1 MTSESGKYP
10 IEAITDWDKEIKK
23 HISEETKIE
32 IDENDFDFIWAANDL
47 QSEDDSNIKITSGST
62 TYDVSDFTSSSSSSN
77 MQSQGTVNIDLDL
90 FTFHDNIETH
100 EDRTERRLDAIE
112 KRLCILEPKH
122 EMIEKY
128 EVLKDLYNQ
137 YRAAE
142 ALLYD
147 DDDDSEN
154 TQN

>member
-1 MTSESGKYP
+1 MTPGSEKYP
-10 IEAITDWDKEIKK
+10 IGAITDWDKEIKK

-32 IDENDFDFIWAANDL
+32 SDVDDFDEFVLSI
-47 QSEDDSNIKITSGST
+47 QSEDAIDL

-147 DDDDSEN
+147 DDSEN

>member
-1 MTSESGKYP
+1 MTPGSEKYP
-10 IEAITDWDKEIKK
+10 IGAITDWDKEIKK

-32 IDENDFDFIWAANDL
+32 SDVDDFDEFVLSI
-47 QSEDDSNIKITSGST
+47 QSEDSIDL
-62 TYDVSDFTSSSSSSN
+62 TYDISDFTTSSSSSN

-147 DDDDSEN
+147 DDDSEN

>member
-1 MTSESGKYP
+1 MTPGSEKYP

-32 IDENDFDFIWAANDL
+32 SDVDDFDEFVLSI
-47 QSEDDSNIKITSGST
+47 QSEDSIDL
-62 TYDVSDFTSSSSSSN
+62 TYDISDLTTSSISSN

>member
-1 MTSESGKYP
+1 MTPGSEKYP

-32 IDENDFDFIWAANDL
+32 SDVDDFDEFVLSI
-47 QSEDDSNIKITSGST
+47 QSEDSIDL
-62 TYDVSDFTSSSSSSN
+62 TYDISDLTTSSISSN

-147 DDDDSEN
+147 DDDSEN

>member
-1 MTSESGKYP
+1 MTPGSEKYP

-23 HISEETKIE
+23 HISEETKFE
-32 IDENDFDFIWAANDL
+32 SDVDDFDEFVLSI
-47 QSEDDSNIKITSGST
+47 QSEDSIDL
-62 TYDVSDFTSSSSSSN
+62 TYDISDLTTSSISSN

>member
-1 MTSESGKYP
+1 MTSGTARKYP

-32 IDENDFDFIWAANDL
+32 SDVDDFDEFVLSI
-47 QSEDDSNIKITSGST
+47 QSEDSIDL
-62 TYDVSDFTSSSSSSN
+62 TYDISDLTTSSSSSN

-142 ALLYD
+142 RITL
-147 DDDDSEN
+147 
-154 TQN
+154 

>member
-1 MTSESGKYP
+1 MTSGTGKYP

-32 IDENDFDFIWAANDL
+32 SDVDDFDEFVLSI
-47 QSEDDSNIKITSGST
+47 QSEDSIDL
-62 TYDVSDFTSSSSSSN
+62 TYDISDLTTSSSSSN

-147 DDDDSEN
+147 DDSEN

>member
-1 MTSESGKYP
+1 MTSGSEKYP

-32 IDENDFDFIWAANDL
+32 SDVDDFDEFVLSI
-47 QSEDDSNIKITSGST
+47 QSEDSIDL
-62 TYDVSDFTSSSSSSN
+62 TYDISDLTTSSISSN

>member
-32 IDENDFDFIWAANDL
+32 SDVNDFDFIWAANDL

>member
-1 MTSESGKYP
+1 M
-10 IEAITDWDKEIKK
+10 AISEIKK

-32 IDENDFDFIWAANDL
+32 SDVDDFDEFVLSI
-47 QSEDDSNIKITSGST
+47 QSEDSIDL
-62 TYDVSDFTSSSSSSN
+62 TYDISDLTTSSSSSN

-147 DDDDSEN
+147 DDSEN

>member
-1 MTSESGKYP
+1 MTSGTGKYP

-32 IDENDFDFIWAANDL
+32 SDVDDFDEFVLSI
-47 QSEDDSNIKITSGST
+47 QSEDSIDL
-62 TYDVSDFTSSSSSSN
+62 TYDISDLTTSSSSSN

-142 ALLYD
+142 RITL
-147 DDDDSEN
+147 
-154 TQN
+154 

>member
-100 EDRTERRLDAIE
+100 EDRTERRLDSIE

-147 DDDDSEN
+147 DDSEN

>member
-1 MTSESGKYP
+1 MTSGSGKYP

-147 DDDDSEN
+147 DDDSEN

>member
-1 MTSESGKYP
+1 MTSGSGKYP

>member
-1 MTSESGKYP
+1 MTPGSEKYP
-10 IEAITDWDKEIKK
+10 IGAITDWDKEIKK

-32 IDENDFDFIWAANDL
+32 SDVDDFDEFVLSI
-47 QSEDDSNIKITSGST
+47 QSEDSIDL
-62 TYDVSDFTSSSSSSN
+62 TYDISDFTTSSSSSN

>member
-1 MTSESGKYP
+1 MTSGSGKYP
-10 IEAITDWDKEIKK
+10 IEAVTDWDKEIKK

-100 EDRTERRLDAIE
+100 EDRTERRLDSIE

-147 DDDDSEN
+147 DDSEN

>member
-1 MTSESGKYP
+1 MTPGSEKYP
-10 IEAITDWDKEIKK
+10 IGAITDWDKEIKK

-32 IDENDFDFIWAANDL
+32 SDVDDFDEFVLSI

-147 DDDDSEN
+147 DDDSEN

>member
-1 MTSESGKYP
+1 MTSGSGKYP
-10 IEAITDWDKEIKK
+10 IEAVTDWDKEIKK

-32 IDENDFDFIWAANDL
+32 SDVDDFDEFVLSI
-47 QSEDDSNIKITSGST
+47 QSEDSIDL
-62 TYDVSDFTSSSSSSN
+62 TYDISDLTTSSSSSN

-147 DDDDSEN
+147 DDDSEN

>member
-1 MTSESGKYP
+1 
-10 IEAITDWDKEIKK
+10 
-23 HISEETKIE
+23 
-32 IDENDFDFIWAANDL
+32 
-47 QSEDDSNIKITSGST
+47 
-62 TYDVSDFTSSSSSSN
+62 